1 MLADAFA
8 NYVVQQALKSSGG
21 AQREAIYLETAT
33 QLSDIR
39 KDSNRDQR
47 YPVSGESF
55 FFSFRKSH
63 LISRFRSTVEK
74 LLESERQRNAISK

>member
-1 MLADAFA
+1 MLTGAFSHF
-8 NYVVQQALKSSGG
+8 VVEQALKWSVG
-21 AQREAIYLETAT
+21 AQREAIYLDTDI
-33 QLSDIR
+33 QLIDLR
-39 KDSNRDQR
+39 KDWTPDQR

-74 LLESERQRNAISK
+74 LLRSERQRKAISK